1 MPITIYLLEKL
12 CVEEKFFFL
21 SYLIVLENKIND
33 FFLLCFFFVSCTIFN
48 MQLTAKCIYIK
59 MYQIQNLFWN
69 ASQQKKNPWYHLI
82 NSSIY
87 LLFPN
92 NNLFTKKRVHSITCT
107 NWWQTLS
114 DRWDDGRLTFLFGTA
129 DILHPSKSIDV
140 TVQQHW
146 EAVNPHVLSLAVC
159 GGPVPPLLVRVA
171 LIVLVVEVA
180 VLRN

>member
-1 MPITIYLLEKL
+1 MTSFY
-12 CVEEKFFFL
+12 CVF
-21 SYLIVLENKIND
+21 Y
-33 FFLLCFFFVSCTIFN
+33 FVSCTIFN

-92 NNLFTKKRVHSITCT
+92 NNLFTRKRVHSITCT

>member
-1 MPITIYLLEKL
+1 MTSFY
-12 CVEEKFFFL
+12 CVF
-21 SYLIVLENKIND
+21 Y
-33 FFLLCFFFVSCTIFN
+33 FVSCTIFN

-92 NNLFTKKRVHSITCT
+92 NNLFTRKRVYSITCT

>member
-1 MPITIYLLEKL
+1 MTSFY
-12 CVEEKFFFL
+12 CV
-21 SYLIVLENKIND
+21 
-33 FFLLCFFFVSCTIFN
+33 FFFVSCTIFN

-92 NNLFTKKRVHSITCT
+92 NNLFTRKRVHSITCT